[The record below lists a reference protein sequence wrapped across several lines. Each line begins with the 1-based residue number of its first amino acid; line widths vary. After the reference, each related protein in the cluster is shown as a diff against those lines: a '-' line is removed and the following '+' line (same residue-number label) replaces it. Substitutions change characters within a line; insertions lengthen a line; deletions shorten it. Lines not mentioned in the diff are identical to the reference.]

1 MPKRL
6 VVVVPSVMRRLEDWS
21 ALIGRVQ
28 ELDGYGADE
37 ADWFLLDH
45 HASLSTRRSATSL
58 AATVAAEIHQRVQS
72 RGPFDDVVL
81 VGHSL
86 GGMLVRSA
94 YVQARLA
101 AADERHPQWPW
112 LVTRIVLFASL
123 NRGMEVS
130 RHRRW
135 WLPLV
140 FWFARVLPWVR
151 GFLLHDLLRGSA
163 FVSSLRIEW
172 IRIMSS
178 GRAVPLVVQHLGTED
193 DLVTAQESTDIETFP
208 TGRTVSLPGATHGD
222 LVHLES
228 ASDPDGRFA
237 LIRPAFADPVPA
249 AVPVGDP
256 DQQIVLLLH
265 GIRASNEDW
274 AAGLRDEIATTWPRA
289 LVSASEYGRFSARQ
303 FVLPATRRKFLGWLQ
318 DEYAEALAR
327 NPSARFYFVGHSNGT
342 YLFGRSLLAVPAMRF
357 ERVLLVGSVLPRG
370 YDWRGRFASGQVG
383 ELRNDR
389 GSTDVPVGVLCGMLR
404 GVGMTDVGTGGV
416 DGFDWE
422 ADALTKLEVRYHP
435 GGHSRA
441 LLPDNLPS
449 LAAFVTTGD
458 RTLPGDLVE
467 RRPGWFSTLVNAAPW
482 LGRLLALAL
491 VAGAVALVL
500 AGPFALLGN
509 LLLVLGIGAAV
520 LIGLDVA

>member
-21 ALIGRVQ
+21 TLIERVQ
-28 ELDGYGADE
+28 GLDGYGADV

-45 HASLSTRRSATSL
+45 RATLSTRRSATSL

-72 RGPFDDVVL
+72 RGPFEDVVL

-101 AADERHPQWPW
+101 AADERNPQWPW

-249 AVPVGDP
+249 AAPVGDP
-256 DQQIVLLLH
+256 EQQVVLLLH

-274 AAGLRDEIATTWPRA
+274 AAGLRDEITRTWPRA

-327 NPSARFYFVGHSNGT
+327 NPLARFYFVGHSNGT

-357 ERVLLVGSVLPRG
+357 ERVLLVGQRAAARVRLARALRHRAGRRAAQRPRLHRRPRRGAVRDAPRARDDRRGNRRRRRVRLGGGRPHQARGALPP
-370 YDWRGRFASGQVG
+370 WRPQPRPAAG
-383 ELRNDR
+383 EPAVPRALRHHR
-389 GSTDVPVGVLCGMLR
+389 RPHAARRTWSR
-404 GVGMTDVGTGGV
+404 GV
-416 DGFDWE
+416 
-422 ADALTKLEVRYHP
+422 P
-435 GGHSRA
+435 
-441 LLPDNLPS
+441 
-449 LAAFVTTGD
+449 
-458 RTLPGDLVE
+458 
-467 RRPGWFSTLVNAAPW
+467 
-482 LGRLLALAL
+482 
-491 VAGAVALVL
+491 AGSARW
-500 AGPFALLGN
+500 
-509 LLLVLGIGAAV
+509 
-520 LIGLDVA
+520 